1 MSLESPSTTDAILA
15 TTAKLLAAVG
25 HDEASAV
32 LKKATA
38 SLEHTGR
45 DNWNGGTDLYTLW
58 LRLSADA
65 FAALSSTREALETQ
79 IAEQIRPLIEQV
91 AEAWIAVKIAP
102 LLEVDPDWR
111 ASPRALPRATR
122 QSALDA
128 FALRSLRWSGDL
140 EEVEFLERL
149 YDLRGMPSGDPRH
162 KDAAGDIWRHRVA
175 NPTDWP
181 DNWIFSDK
189 RFQLLDGP
197 DEPFL
202 EFLCESLHP
211 AVRKSRQ
218 ETTALLADFNAALSP
233 RGWKLSESEPIAGHP
248 RFIPMRVS
256 PATGHVISRARTVAD
271 ALDAGWMAKEIRRM
285 EDAIDSDPALAI
297 GTAKDLVESCCKTI
311 LTRRGIAVS
320 ASTKMPDLVHKIAS
334 ELGLVPSAIS
344 EEARGAKLI
353 KVLLSNLSQIP
364 LGLAEL
370 RSLYGSGH
378 GRAGNYKGLE
388 PRHARLAVGAAV
400 AFIDF
405 VTATDKAR
413 S

>member
-1 MSLESPSTTDAILA
+1 
-15 TTAKLLAAVG
+15 
-25 HDEASAV
+25 
-32 LKKATA
+32 
-38 SLEHTGR
+38 
-45 DNWNGGTDLYTLW
+45 
-58 LRLSADA
+58 
-65 FAALSSTREALETQ
+65 
-79 IAEQIRPLIEQV
+79 
-91 AEAWIAVKIAP
+91 
-102 LLEVDPDWR
+102 
-111 ASPRALPRATR
+111 
-122 QSALDA
+122 
-128 FALRSLRWSGDL
+128 
-140 EEVEFLERL
+140 
-149 YDLRGMPSGDPRH
+149 
-162 KDAAGDIWRHRVA
+162 
-175 NPTDWP
+175 
-181 DNWIFSDK
+181 
-189 RFQLLDGP
+189 
-197 DEPFL
+197 
-202 EFLCESLHP
+202 
-211 AVRKSRQ
+211 
-218 ETTALLADFNAALSP
+218 
-233 RGWKLSESEPIAGHP
+233 
-248 RFIPMRVS
+248 
-256 PATGHVISRARTVAD
+256 
-271 ALDAGWMAKEIRRM
+271 M